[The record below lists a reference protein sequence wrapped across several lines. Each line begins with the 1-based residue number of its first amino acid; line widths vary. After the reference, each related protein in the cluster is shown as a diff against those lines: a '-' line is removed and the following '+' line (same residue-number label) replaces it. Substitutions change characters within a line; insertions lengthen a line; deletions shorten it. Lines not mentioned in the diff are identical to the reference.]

1 MQHMIGRRC
10 LAGLLCLALTLA
22 LSACAQRVMPPAAD
36 PSAGGAAQAGG
47 DGTSLSGSKGEAD
60 PAPEAAVPSRGER
73 PHTPDAPA
81 DGEAAQPELEPEQAA
96 FSQAAAD
103 SLALVYETMSYNDA
117 YLAAAAYLGRRESDD
132 ATPLPQWIAQN
143 CPKLTEE
150 MPFLLEIPEDRI
162 IGGSHGDLYCFV
174 PRDPAQKL
182 KVEHVTWVKQQ
193 FDVSDEHDAVL
204 YETTDAE
211 PFLVYVGFEYAGLDH
226 MPNIYIS
233 TERANG
239 VPTGWFPMVDAFG
252 SLDLPEE
259 WWLFD
264 FGVWGYGW
272 DEYEGEG
279 SEDLPDDVWWLPPT
293 AMGLADT
300 NWSCDHWY
308 MELHWGDGAQGYDG
322 TVDLYY
328 QGTEG
333 QGYELAYIGE
343 WRMED
348 DCLRLELFDG
358 AMFCIDGSYPVRIDP
373 SGEYLS
379 IEADPETGV
388 CPPFFPEGTSVMDLA
403 LVYG

>member
-1 MQHMIGRRC
+1 
-10 LAGLLCLALTLA
+10 
-22 LSACAQRVMPPAAD
+22 
-36 PSAGGAAQAGG
+36 
-47 DGTSLSGSKGEAD
+47 
-60 PAPEAAVPSRGER
+60 
-73 PHTPDAPA
+73 
-81 DGEAAQPELEPEQAA
+81 
-96 FSQAAAD
+96 
-103 SLALVYETMSYNDA
+103 
-117 YLAAAAYLGRRESDD
+117 
-132 ATPLPQWIAQN
+132 
-143 CPKLTEE
+143 

-174 PRDPAQKL
+174 PRDVAQKL
-182 KVEHVTWVKQQ
+182 TVEHVTWVKQQ
-193 FDVSDEHDAVL
+193 FDIADKHDAVL

-211 PFLVYVGFEYAGLDH
+211 PFLVYVRFEYAGLDH

-239 VPTGWFPMVDAFG
+239 VPTGWFPMVDAFD
-252 SLDLPEE
+252 SLDPPEE
-259 WWLFD
+259 WWPMD
-264 FGVWGYGW
+264 FGVWGYDW
-272 DEYEGEG
+272 DEYEPEG

-300 NWSCDHWY
+300 NWSCDRWY
-308 MELHWGDGAQGYDG
+308 MEFHWGDGAPDYDG

-328 QGTEG
+328 QASEE
-333 QGYELAYIGE
+333 QAYELAYIGE
-343 WRMED
+343 WRMEA
-348 DCLRLELFDG
+348 DCLRLDLYDG